1 MASRAGIDTKTA
13 LRLSQ
18 DHQEIKFALKAEFDT
33 DTVLIH
39 TGQGDLVIG
48 GETYIG
54 AGTLLAISDIEDSKE
69 LKSAGVTFSISGMDT
84 EVLGYALNENYQN
97 RPISLYM
104 AFVSGGTDDVDGYLT
119 LYKGRMINIDIS
131 DDVNG
136 SNITLQT
143 ENRLLDLRRPSNIR
157 YTKESQQYLYNGDTS
172 LDQVAKVSQMN
183 IEWGRGGGAAAA
195 VVWDDRI
202 GGRYMDAEGR
212 QKF

>member
-48 GETYIG
+48 GETYLG
-54 AGTLLAISDIEDSKE
+54 AGSLLAISDIEDSRE

-157 YTKESQQYLYNGDTS
+157 YTKESQEYLYAGDTS
-172 LDQVAKVSQMN
+172 LDQVNKISQMD
-183 IEWGRGGGAAAA
+183 IQWGRAGGAGSTA
-195 VVWDDRI
+195 VWNDID
-202 GGRYMDAEGR
+202 GGNGLDAEGR
-212 QKF
+212 QAY

>member
-39 TGQGDLVIG
+39 TGLGDLVIG
-48 GETYIG
+48 GETYLG

-69 LKSAGVTFSISGMDT
+69 LKSAGVTFSISGMDI

-97 RPISLYM
+97 RPISLFM

-131 DDVNG
+131 DDVTG

-157 YTKESQQYLYNGDTS
+157 YTRESQQYLYAGDTS
-172 LDQVAKVSQMN
+172 LDQVTKISQMD
-183 IEWGRGGGAAAA
+183 IEWGRVGGAMSNS
-195 VVWDDRI
+195 VWDGSEALD
-202 GGRYMDAEGR
+202 DEGR
-212 QKF
+212 QRF

>member
-39 TGQGDLVIG
+39 TGLGDLVIG
-48 GETYIG
+48 GETYLG

-69 LKSAGVTFSISGMDT
+69 LKSAGVTFSISGMDI

-97 RPISLYM
+97 RPISLFM

-131 DDVNG
+131 DDVTG

-157 YTKESQQYLYNGDTS
+157 YTRESQQYLYAGDTS
-172 LDQVAKVSQMN
+172 LDQVNKISQMD
-183 IEWGRGGGAAAA
+183 IEWGRGGGAMSNS
-195 VVWDDRI
+195 VWDGSEALD
-202 GGRYMDAEGR
+202 DEGR
-212 QKF
+212 QRL

>member
-48 GETYIG
+48 GETYLG

-69 LKSAGVTFSISGMDT
+69 LKSAGVTFSISGMDA

-143 ENRLLDLRRPSNIR
+143 ENRLIDLRRPSNIR
-157 YTKESQQYLYNGDTS
+157 YTRESQQYLYNGDTS

-183 IEWGRGGGAAAA
+183 IEWGRAGGA
-195 VVWDDRI
+195 
-202 GGRYMDAEGR
+202 GGAIIWNDVDGGSGLDAEGR
-212 QKF
+212 QEF

>member
-39 TGQGDLVIG
+39 TGLGDLVIG
-48 GETYIG
+48 GETYLG

-69 LKSAGVTFSISGMDT
+69 LKSAGVTFSISGMDI

-97 RPISLYM
+97 RPISLFM

-131 DDVNG
+131 DDVTG

-157 YTKESQQYLYNGDTS
+157 YTRESQQYLYAGDTS
-172 LDQVAKVSQMN
+172 LDQVTKISQMD
-183 IEWGRGGGAAAA
+183 IEWGRAGGAMSNS
-195 VVWDDRI
+195 VWDGSEALD
-202 GGRYMDAEGR
+202 DEGR
-212 QKF
+212 QRF

>member
-1 MASRAGIDTKTA
+1 MASRAGIDAKTA

-48 GETYIG
+48 GETYLG
-54 AGTLLAISDIEDSKE
+54 AGTLLAISDIEDSQE
-69 LKSAGVTFSISGMDT
+69 LKSAGVTFSISGMDA

-97 RPISLYM
+97 RPISLFM

-183 IEWGRGGGAAAA
+183 IEWGRAGGAGGAII
-195 VVWDDRI
+195 WDDRS
-202 GGRYMDAEGR
+202 GGSGLDAEGR

>member
-69 LKSAGVTFSISGMDT
+69 LKSAGVTFSISGMDA

-157 YTKESQQYLYNGDTS
+157 YTRESQEYLYSGDTS
-172 LDQVAKVSQMN
+172 LDQVNKISQMN
-183 IEWGRGGGAAAA
+183 IEWGRTSSGAASNS
-195 VVWDDRI
+195 VWD
-202 GGRYMDAEGR
+202 GRRALDDEGR
-212 QKF
+212 QQF

>member
-39 TGQGDLVIG
+39 TGQGDLIIG

-69 LKSAGVTFSISGMDT
+69 LKSAGVTFSISGMDA

-157 YTKESQQYLYNGDTS
+157 YTRESQEYLYSGDTS
-172 LDQVAKVSQMN
+172 LDQVNKISQMN
-183 IEWGRGGGAAAA
+183 IEWGRAFSGAASNS
-195 VVWDDRI
+195 VWD
-202 GGRYMDAEGR
+202 GRRALDDEGR
-212 QKF
+212 QQF

>member
-69 LKSAGVTFSISGMDT
+69 LKSAGVTFSISGMDA

-172 LDQVAKVSQMN
+172 LDQVAKVSQMT
-183 IEWGRGGGAAAA
+183 IEWGRAGGAAGAT
-195 VVWDDRI
+195 VWNDRD
-202 GGRYMDAEGR
+202 GGGGLDAEGR

>member
-39 TGQGDLVIG
+39 TGLGNLVIG
-48 GETYIG
+48 GETYLG
-54 AGTLLAISDIEDSKE
+54 AGTLLSISDIEDSKE
-69 LKSAGVTFSISGMDT
+69 LKSAGVTFSISGMDI

-97 RPISLYM
+97 RPMSLFM

-131 DDVNG
+131 DDVTG

-157 YTKESQQYLYNGDTS
+157 YTRESQQYLYAGDTS
-172 LDQVAKVSQMN
+172 LDQVNKISQMD
-183 IEWGRGGGAAAA
+183 IEWGRVGGAMSNS
-195 VVWDDRI
+195 VWDGSQALD
-202 GGRYMDAEGR
+202 DEGR
-212 QKF
+212 QVF

>member
-39 TGQGDLVIG
+39 TGLGDLVIG
-48 GETYIG
+48 GETYLG
-54 AGTLLAISDIEDSKE
+54 AGSLLAISDIEDSKE
-69 LKSAGVTFSISGMDT
+69 LKSAGVTFSISGMDI

-97 RPISLYM
+97 RPISLFM

-131 DDVNG
+131 DDVTG

-157 YTKESQQYLYNGDTS
+157 YTRESQQYLYAGDTS
-172 LDQVAKVSQMN
+172 LDQVTKISQMD
-183 IEWGRGGGAAAA
+183 IEWGRVGGAMSNS
-195 VVWDDRI
+195 VWDGSEALD
-202 GGRYMDAEGR
+202 DEGR
-212 QKF
+212 QRF

>member
-1 MASRAGIDTKTA
+1 MASRAGIDAKTA

-39 TGQGDLVIG
+39 TGQGDLVIA
-48 GETYIG
+48 GETYVG
-54 AGTLLAISDIEDSKE
+54 AGSLLAISDIEDSKE
-69 LKSAGVTFSISGMDT
+69 LKSAGFTFSISGMDA

-97 RPISLYM
+97 RPVSLFM

-131 DDVNG
+131 DDVVG

-157 YTKESQQYLYNGDTS
+157 YTKESQQYLYSGDTS
-172 LDQVAKVSQMN
+172 LDQVAKVSQMD
-183 IEWGRGGGAAAA
+183 IQWGRNGGAAGSE
-195 VVWDDRI
+195 VWEGQGDRFS
-202 GGRYMDAEGR
+202 GEGTDA
-212 QKF
+212 F

>member
-69 LKSAGVTFSISGMDT
+69 LKSAGVTFSISGMDA

-183 IEWGRGGGAAAA
+183 IEWGRAGGAAGAM
-195 VVWDDRI
+195 VWDDQI
-202 GGRYMDAEGR
+202 GGKYTDAEGR

>member
-48 GETYIG
+48 GETYLG

-69 LKSAGVTFSISGMDT
+69 LKSAGVTFSISGMDA

-157 YTKESQQYLYNGDTS
+157 YTRESQEYLYSGDTS
-172 LDQVAKVSQMN
+172 LDQVNKISQMN
-183 IEWGRGGGAAAA
+183 IEWGRASSGAASNS
-195 VVWDDRI
+195 VWD
-202 GGRYMDAEGR
+202 GRRALDDEGR
-212 QKF
+212 QQF

>member
-1 MASRAGIDTKTA
+1 MI
-13 LRLSQ
+13 
-18 DHQEIKFALKAEFDT
+18 
-33 DTVLIH
+33 LILCLH

-48 GETYIG
+48 GETYLG
-54 AGTLLAISDIEDSKE
+54 AGSLLAISDIEDSRE

-157 YTKESQQYLYNGDTS
+157 YTKESQEYLYAGDTS
-172 LDQVAKVSQMN
+172 LDQVNKISQMD
-183 IEWGRGGGAAAA
+183 IQWGRAGGAGSTA
-195 VVWDDRI
+195 VWNDID
-202 GGRYMDAEGR
+202 GGNGLDAEGR
-212 QKF
+212 QAY

>member
-39 TGQGDLVIG
+39 TGLGDLVIG
-48 GETYIG
+48 GETYLG
-54 AGTLLAISDIEDSKE
+54 AGSLLAISDIEDSKE
-69 LKSAGVTFSISGMDT
+69 LKSAGVTFSISGMDA

-97 RPISLYM
+97 RPISLFM

-131 DDVNG
+131 DDVSG

-157 YTKESQQYLYNGDTS
+157 YTRESQEYLYSGDTS
-172 LDQVAKVSQMN
+172 LDQVNKISQMN
-183 IEWGRGGGAAAA
+183 IEWGRGSSGAASNS
-195 VVWDDRI
+195 VWDGTAALD
-202 GGRYMDAEGR
+202 DEGR
-212 QKF
+212 QEF

>member
-54 AGTLLAISDIEDSKE
+54 AGTLLAISDVEDSRE
-69 LKSAGVTFSISGMDT
+69 LKSAGVTFSISGMDA

-97 RPISLYM
+97 RPISLFM

-157 YTKESQQYLYNGDTS
+157 YTRESQEYLYSGDTS
-172 LDQVAKVSQMN
+172 LDQVNKISQMN
-183 IEWGRGGGAAAA
+183 IEWGRASSGAASNS
-195 VVWDDRI
+195 VWD
-202 GGRYMDAEGR
+202 GRRALDDEGR
-212 QKF
+212 QQF